1 MMDRTNFVGTIIPF
15 TLEEGEKKG
24 KTQEYLINQFMGEGA
39 ESVVFGIAP
48 LDDPTNNKW
57 VIKLHKTTPAMEMD
71 TLHYSL
77 RVHEGLYPNHPLRM
91 SPQDRMRKLTGEIMR
106 RMRTERVTF
115 RVEAYSDLLEQTLI
129 VLAQQFAD
137 KYEAGTLQNDFLK
150 SPILRESIDDSLLYR
165 IQEVLDED
173 QIEPRYRDF
182 FGFVA
187 EQMERQLPSL
197 EASGEILPLSKNPL
211 YGLLGFH
218 LAGFISDK
226 ELFAIASDAEFRSVL
241 KPFHLDNFFQLIA
254 MLFYTASGHARNPSA
269 LRTAAISACDL
280 LEYVAGLY
288 GQLNRHSIG
297 LSKFW
302 KAKICLLE
310 QKDPDAVSV
319 GLEAALPFLDEP
331 GSLPDRH
338 DVLIELVSLYETSKP
353 DRALEYIDEAQ
364 QIEERLGIPEGQ
376 RTREIK

>member
-1 MMDRTNFVGTIIPF
+1 
-15 TLEEGEKKG
+15 
-24 KTQEYLINQFMGEGA
+24 
-39 ESVVFGIAP
+39 
-48 LDDPTNNKW
+48 
-57 VIKLHKTTPAMEMD
+57 
-71 TLHYSL
+71 
-77 RVHEGLYPNHPLRM
+77 
-91 SPQDRMRKLTGEIMR
+91 
-106 RMRTERVTF
+106 
-115 RVEAYSDLLEQTLI
+115 LEQTLI
-129 VLAQQFAD
+129 LLAQQFAD

-241 KPFHLDNFFQLIA
+241 KPFHLDNFFQLIP
-254 MLFYTASGHARNPSA
+254 MLFYTASGQARNPSA

-280 LEYVAGLY
+280 LEYVAGLN

-302 KAKICLLE
+302 KAKIFLLE

-319 GLEAALPFLDEP
+319 ELEAALPFLDEP

-338 DVLIELVSLYETSKP
+338 DVLIDLVSLYKTSKP